1 MPLGYE
7 CQEGFGVTLGRPPGL
22 LCTSHDPQ
30 VAPGPCLDQAQKC
43 FLGGHFDWGLLQG
56 GTLRWALPSH
66 AIWVIRLARAGYI
79 PHPDLPYQSYAIWW
93 ACGHPLWVV
102 GAQKRVKLA
111 KEVSWLS
118 LREPTSNFISVAGGL
133 SWMDRLPSSRRFDRR

>member
-22 LCTSHDPQ
+22 LCTSHDPL

-43 FLGGHFDWGLLQG
+43 FLGGHFDWGFLQG

-102 GAQKRVKLA
+102 GAQKKGQTGHKGELA
-111 KEVSWLS
+111 IFERTNK
-118 LREPTSNFISVAGGL
+118 
-133 SWMDRLPSSRRFDRR
+133 

>member
-1 MPLGYE
+1 M
-7 CQEGFGVTLGRPPGL
+7 TLGRPPGL
-22 LCTSHDPQ
+22 LCTSHDPL

-79 PHPDLPYQSYAIWW
+79 PYPDLPCQSYAIWW

-102 GAQKRVKLA
+102 GAQKK
-111 KEVSWLS
+111 
-118 LREPTSNFISVAGGL
+118 G
-133 SWMDRLPSSRRFDRR
+133 